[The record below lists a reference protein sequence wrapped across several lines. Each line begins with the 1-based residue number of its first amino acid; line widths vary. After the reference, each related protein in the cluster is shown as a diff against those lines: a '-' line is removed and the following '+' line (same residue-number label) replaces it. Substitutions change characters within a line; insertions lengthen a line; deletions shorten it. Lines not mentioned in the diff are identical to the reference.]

1 MAAMEVVVI
10 LQVPLTVHTF
20 HYQVRNPTMDT
31 AMATVITT
39 QASAI
44 KASQIKVLDMDR
56 PFRTLVTLTAS

>member
-44 KASQIKVLDMDR
+44 KASQIKELATDR
-56 PFRTLVTLTAS
+56 PFRTSATSIAS